1 MKTFS
6 NLITSIASKLF
17 LVDVFFAIV
26 RLLTIYD
33 LSCWTMSSGKVAA
46 LYHFE
51 YRRLS

>member
-6 NLITSIASKLF
+6 NLITSVAGKLF

-33 LSCWTMSSGKVAA
+33 LSCWTMSSGKVVAA
-46 LYHFE
+46 F
-51 YRRLS
+51 